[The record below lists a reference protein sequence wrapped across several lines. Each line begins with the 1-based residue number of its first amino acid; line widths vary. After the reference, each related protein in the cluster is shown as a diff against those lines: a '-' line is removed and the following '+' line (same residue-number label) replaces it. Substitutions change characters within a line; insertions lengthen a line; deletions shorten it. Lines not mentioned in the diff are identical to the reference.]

1 MAKSNN
7 YHVTPSSAGWAI
19 RRAGSERAAGVFPT
33 QREAIARGR
42 NLAQRTGGELRIH
55 GEDGRIREGYSYG
68 NDPFPPR
75 G

>member
-7 YHVTPSSAGWAI
+7 YHVTPSSGGWAT

-42 NLAQRTGGELRIH
+42 ELAQQGGGELRVH

-68 NDPFPPR
+68 KDPFPPR